1 MDFNKLSTKDIQS
14 MDARKLMDNTRALRK
29 ELVTMRM
36 DVYNAGPQANA
47 KARNMR
53 KTLARLLTVAN
64 EKSTAAKTTTAKTNI
79 KKK

>member
-1 MDFNKLSTKDIQS
+1 MDFKNLSSKDIRSMDVRKLSDSTI
-14 MDARKLMDNTRALRK
+14 ALRK

-64 EKSTAAKTTTAKTNI
+64 EKSNSAKNS
-79 KKK
+79 KK